1 MSRTL
6 RWLLVLLLLAN
17 LAVAGAIYWKEPLEA
32 TGWLPEAPQQ
42 RVDLPRR
49 PLPAI
54 GSADVA
60 EAASTPTPPVAQDST
75 ADENARPEQSAAIA
89 PSTAPST
96 DFAPSRQQSA
106 APLGDDAASS
116 KLACIVLGPYANEA
130 LARAAMARIEAA
142 AGQVH
147 LQTEQIAAEPDYLVY
162 VEPAVS
168 KDVAMRTGQALQSQ
182 SIDAYVIPSGA
193 RQHGVSVGVFKVR
206 ELAQAQRQRVAELG
220 YAVAMETLQRSATA
234 YRIVARDVPVTALPQ
249 ETASNQDGTA
259 PYVVCEEA
267 DL

>member
-6 RWLLVLLLLAN
+6 RWLLVLFLLAN
-17 LAVAGAIYWKEPLEA
+17 LAVAGAIYWKEPLQS

-60 EAASTPTPPVAQDST
+60 EAASTPTPPVAQDGT
-75 ADENARPEQSAAIA
+75 ADENLRPEQSAAA

-96 DFAPSRQQSA
+96 DLAPSRQQSA
-106 APLGDDAASS
+106 VPLGGDAASS
-116 KLACIVLGPYANEA
+116 NLACIVLGPYANEA

-147 LQTEQIAAEPDYLVY
+147 LQTQQIAAEPDYLVY

-168 KDVAMRTGQALQSQ
+168 KDVAMRTGQALQAQ

-206 ELAQAQRQRVAELG
+206 ELAQAQRQRIAELG

-234 YRIVARDVPVTALPQ
+234 YRIVARDVPATALPQ
-249 ETASNQDGTA
+249 ETSTPNQDGTV
-259 PYVVCEEA
+259 PYVVCEETG
-267 DL
+267 L

>member
-6 RWLLVLLLLAN
+6 RWLLVLFLLAN

-32 TGWLPEAPQQ
+32 TGWLPEAPRQ

-54 GSADVA
+54 GSADVP
-60 EAASTPTPPVAQDST
+60 EVASTPTPPVAQDGT
-75 ADENARPEQSAAIA
+75 ADENAWPERSAAIT
-89 PSTAPST
+89 PSTNPAS
-96 DFAPSRQQSA
+96 SRQQGA
-106 APLGDDAASS
+106 APPGDDAASS

-142 AGQVH
+142 AGQAH

-168 KDVAMRTGQALQSQ
+168 KDVAVRTGQALQSQ